1 MVVEEFGIEEVRAA
15 TVEQCE
21 EAAALVEQLGL
32 IGQAKIYRK
41 ANESGEREVAPS
53 ILPYRKMT
61 AQEKSVYEILLPTK
75 SKLENY
81 ADGAIPLRVLQIAAH
96 ANSLIPSLEGG
107 PWALY
112 VWHPKNADYKDP
124 LLVMRKGEE
133 YREQH
138 FYILARWGE
147 ELEEFGVMA
156 NKAREMYKAKCIA
169 KMEEARQQLEV
180 WIKSAD
186 AKVLE
191 HMNEGTAG
199 EPCLYWH

>member
-1 MVVEEFGIEEVRAA
+1 MVVEEFSIEEVQAT
-15 TVEQCE
+15 TVEQCD
-21 EAAALVEQLGL
+21 EARALVEQLGL
-32 IGQAKIYRK
+32 NGQARLYRK
-41 ANESGEREVAPS
+41 ASEGNEVVPS

-61 AQEKSVYEILLPTK
+61 AREKWVYDIILPTK

-124 LLVMRKGEE
+124 LLVMRKGED